1 MSKARELAEL
11 GAVYDSGALSNR
23 NLLINGAMQVS
34 QRGSSFTAPNNVY
47 TLDRFQVFQATGA
60 VFDVKTSTD
69 APDGFESS
77 LEIDCTTAAASP
89 AAGAYFQMVQRI
101 EGYNVQQ
108 FAYGTSSAKKITLS
122 FYVKSNKT
130 GTYQVNFR
138 KTASTAQM
146 ANKTYTINSAN
157 TWERKSVT
165 VDGATGFSLTGGN
178 VEGFMVDWWYHSGT
192 DYTSGSGSETY
203 IAASGTNYNAYGT
216 ANLGDSTSNYLR
228 MTGVQLEV
236 GTEATPFEH
245 RSFGQELALC
255 ERYFQKYN
263 YSSNINTADTQNTLP
278 LVAAYAGD
286 TGYAGHKL
294 TATMRTSPTFSA
306 SAANT
311 WQFYSG
317 GASLAAS
324 EMTAYETGPSMWGQ
338 KYVATSNFTGGYAVY
353 GRALTTSSYYQFDAE
368 I

>member
-23 NLLINGAMQVS
+23 NLLINGAMQVA
-34 QRGSSFTAPNNVY
+34 QRGSSFTAPNNIY

-178 VEGFMVDWWYHSGT
+178 VEGLMIDWWYHSGT
-192 DYTSGSGSETY
+192 NFSSGSGSETY
-203 IAASGTNYNAYGT
+203 IAFAANNYNANGT
-216 ANLGDSTSNYLR
+216 ANLGDNTSNYLR
-228 MTGVQLEV
+228 MTGVQLEL

-245 RSFGQELALC
+245 RSFGDELARC
-255 ERYFQKYN
+255 QRYYFK
-263 YSSNINTADTQNTLP
+263 A
-278 LVAAYAGD
+278 
-286 TGYAGHKL
+286 
-294 TATMRTSPTFSA
+294 
-306 SAANT
+306 
-311 WQFYSG
+311 
-317 GASLAAS
+317 
-324 EMTAYETGPSMWGQ
+324 
-338 KYVATSNFTGGYAVY
+338 VATSSSFWGMGYNVSATALRAVVHYPVEMRIAPTALEQTGTASNYRINGTVVDTCSAVPTFLVASKDAGSVAFTVSSG
-353 GRALTTSSYYQFDAE
+353 LTAGQASAMQSNTDGAYLAWSAE
-368 I
+368 L

>member
-1 MSKARELAEL
+1 MTKARDIADNA
-11 GAVYDSGALSNR
+11 GQGGGGGNK
-23 NLLINGAMQVS
+23 NLIINGAMQVS
-34 QRGSSFTAPNNVY
+34 QRGSSFTAPNSAY
-47 TLDRFQVFQATGA
+47 TLDRFQIYQATGA

-89 AAGAYFQMVQRI
+89 ASGAYFQMTQRI

-146 ANKTYTINSAN
+146 ANKAYTINSAD

-178 VEGFMVDWWYHSGT
+178 VEGFMIDWWYHSGT
-192 DYTSGSGSETY
+192 DYSSGSGSETY
-203 IAASGTNYNAYGT
+203 IAASGTNYNAYAT
-216 ANLGDSTSNYLR
+216 ANLGDNTSNYLR

-236 GTEATPFEH
+236 GDTATDFEH
-245 RSFGQELALC
+245 PRSFADELAKC
-255 ERYFQKYN
+255 QRYYHR
-263 YSSNINTADTQNTLP
+263 IDATGLP
-278 LVAAYAGD
+278 SFLRGD
-286 TGYAGHKL
+286 GGTSRDVHASFP
-294 TATMRTSPTFSA
+294 TTMRTNPTVTATAPTGTFS
-306 SAANT
+306 NT
-311 WQFYSG
+311 YPSSRQLWGRITYSNDT
-317 GASLAAS
+317 SFL
-324 EMTAYETGPSMWGQ
+324 
-338 KYVATSNFTGGYAVY
+338 YVANPII
-353 GRALTTSSYYQFDAE
+353 FDAE
-368 I
+368 L